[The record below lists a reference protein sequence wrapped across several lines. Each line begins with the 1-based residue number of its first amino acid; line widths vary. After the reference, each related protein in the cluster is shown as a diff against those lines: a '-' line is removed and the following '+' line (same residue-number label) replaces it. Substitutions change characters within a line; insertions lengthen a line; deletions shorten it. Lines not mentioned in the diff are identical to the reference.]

1 MKYLAVAL
9 ICALALAAMLLPP
22 AEPVTPGTVPAS
34 EVPPVSICPIV
45 EAGER
50 HTNLSVLS
58 SVNGSGRLSTFSAG
72 EETGALDFRTG
83 ATGAVTLAA
92 AEAGAVG
99 VAGGLVEMPSET
111 TAAASV
117 TIGPESRAAESCG
130 DVPAGRTFLSGGST
144 LTGSSFEVQLINP
157 YAGEATVNLTVSTET
172 GIESNERFDAVIVPP
187 LSSITLPM
195 TEIIPGRERI
205 SVDIETTRG
214 SVISFG
220 RQTTTGETALWRSV
234 PAGQEWLLPVPPGG
248 PTKRMLIATPEA
260 SEIEYQVDLY
270 GPEGFVESH
279 ATGVIDARGVALI
292 PLAAITPEA
301 VGIRVISTG
310 PVVASLWVDSDFG
323 LASTTGSPVD
333 APVWLLPGASGP
345 AGGSG
350 SLVVLNAG
358 IEPVTVSI
366 RTLGESALVR
376 TLDVAAEDLLV
387 ERLVAADGY
396 RVEASA
402 PVVVMWSSQLN
413 GAGAAALGIPV
424 QDG

>member
-1 MKYLAVAL
+1 MKYLAAAL
-9 ICALALAAMLLPP
+9 IFVLALAGMLLPP
-22 AEPVTPGTVPAS
+22 VEPATPDTVPAS
-34 EVPPVSICPIV
+34 QVPPVAICPLV

-83 ATGAVTLAA
+83 ATGAVSVPA

-111 TAAASV
+111 TAAAAV

-130 DVPAGRTFLSGGST
+130 DIPAGQTFLSGGST
-144 LTGSSFEVQLINP
+144 LSGSSFEVQLINP

-172 GIESNERFDAVIVPP
+172 GIESNERFDAVRVPP
-187 LSSITLPM
+187 LSSITLPL

-205 SVDIETTRG
+205 SVDIETIRG

-220 RQTTTGETALWRSV
+220 RQTTNGESALWRAV
-234 PAGQEWLLPVPPGG
+234 PAGLEWWLPVPPGG
-248 PTKRMLIATPEA
+248 PTKRMLIATPDA
-260 SEIEYQVDLY
+260 AEIEYQVDLY
-270 GPEGFVESH
+270 GPDGFVESH
-279 ATGVIDARGVALI
+279 ATGVIDPRGVALV
-292 PLAAITPEA
+292 PLAAITSEA
-301 VGIRVISTG
+301 VGTRVISTG

-323 LASTTGSPVD
+323 LASTAGSPVD

-345 AGGSG
+345 ARGSG

-366 RTLGESALVR
+366 RTLAETTIVR
-376 TLDVAAEDLLV
+376 TLEVGAEDLLV
-387 ERLVAADGY
+387 ENLVAADGY
-396 RVEASA
+396 RVEASG
-402 PVVVMWSSQLN
+402 PVVAMWSSQLN
-413 GAGAAALGIPV
+413 GAGTAALGIPI